1 MFEQMET
8 WDFTTYAL
16 FFCVNYNGSLKKL
29 QGSAFNSGMSAVKC
43 SAQEWGVPSCSS
55 WANNVESE
63 EELDVENKS
72 NQHNSN
78 NNIASHWTWSVT
90 WKLVLLKQTIMTRL
104 INVHGL
110 LARSLTELR
119 GCGGYFDRHLEGY
132 CHKFQ
137 IFDGS
142 LKVWIQWQQ
151 CQWLLVL
158 QVLKRIQFFLNK

>member
-16 FFCVNYNGSLKKL
+16 FFSVNYNGSLKKL
-29 QGSAFNSGMSAVKC
+29 QGSAFNNGMSAVRC
-43 SAQEWGVPSCSS
+43 SAQQWGVPSCWS

-72 NQHNSN
+72 NQHNSKN
-78 NNIASHWTWSVT
+78 NTASHWTWSVI

-104 INVHGL
+104 INVCGL
-110 LARSLTELR
+110 LARSHTELR
-119 GCGGYFDRHLEGY
+119 GCLTLTDAWKGTATSSKYLMEAWRF
-132 CHKFQ
+132 
-137 IFDGS
+137 GS
-142 LKVWIQWQQ
+142 SGSNANDYM
-151 CQWLLVL
+151 VL